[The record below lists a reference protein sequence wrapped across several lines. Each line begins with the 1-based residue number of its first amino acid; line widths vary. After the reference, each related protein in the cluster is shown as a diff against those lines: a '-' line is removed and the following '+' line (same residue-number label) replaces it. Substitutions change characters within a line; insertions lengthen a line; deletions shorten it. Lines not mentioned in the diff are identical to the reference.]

1 MKLIAAAAT
10 FALMLILQVLHRIGK
25 TGFVQYSTI
34 PCLFLNVVCAVCTY
48 KEWIPQTFTDNY
60 KKDVMSFH
68 TLMYFIL
75 VNSVPLC
82 DLKSTAF
89 IMLPILF
96 IGTYMQLSVEREM
109 WNELFL
115 RQKMYSVVDFRTPDA
130 MFWDRGN
137 QAVVIG
143 VIFLIANY
151 LQQLDISRLTIQKHI
166 IRK

>member
-1 MKLIAAAAT
+1 
-10 FALMLILQVLHRIGK
+10 
-25 TGFVQYSTI
+25 
-34 PCLFLNVVCAVCTY
+34 
-48 KEWIPQTFTDNY
+48 
-60 KKDVMSFH
+60 MSFH

-115 RQKMYSVVDFRTPDA
+115 R
-130 MFWDRGN
+130 
-137 QAVVIG
+137 
-143 VIFLIANY
+143 
-151 LQQLDISRLTIQKHI
+151 
-166 IRK
+166 